1 MRTLNE
7 PCRSRSRLRGATDSQ
22 RPPGSLSRAA
32 CGMNCRRFRFRSS
45 PEELTKERAK
55 RSVFLPIKVHIRADI
70 AAMISVGMPSATAT
84 TAKAKAATMII
95 PPLFCRRVPAHP
107 IRNIMPVNSFGRC
120 DGHHRMVDCVRT
132 SGPVERGRPVR
143 PPPSHSSFEPDQ
155 ALACASTPDPETM
168 STSLVSRRNTVPTR
182 SVITATLIGY
192 HNPA

>member
-55 RSVFLPIKVHIRADI
+55 RSVFLPIKVHIRADV
-70 AAMISVGMPSATAT
+70 AAMISVGRPSATAT

-107 IRNIMPVNSFGRC
+107 IRDIMPVNSFGRC
-120 DGHHRMVDCVRT
+120 DGITEWSIAFGHQVLWKGGGQC
-132 SGPVERGRPVR
+132 GRPPRIRRLNRIR
-143 PPPSHSSFEPDQ
+143 PWLAPRRLIRRRCPRPWCRAETRCRRGASSP
-155 ALACASTPDPETM
+155 
-168 STSLVSRRNTVPTR
+168 RR
-182 SVITATLIGY
+182 
-192 HNPA
+192 

>member
-1 MRTLNE
+1 
-7 PCRSRSRLRGATDSQ
+7 
-22 RPPGSLSRAA
+22 
-32 CGMNCRRFRFRSS
+32 MNCRRFRFRSS

-55 RSVFLPIKVHIRADI
+55 RSVFLPIKVHIRADV
-70 AAMISVGMPSATAT
+70 AAMISVGRPSATAT

-107 IRNIMPVNSFGRC
+107 IRDIMPVNSFGRC
-120 DGHHRMVDCVRT
+120 DGITEWSIAFGHQVLWKGGGQC
-132 SGPVERGRPVR
+132 GRP
-143 PPPSHSSFEPDQ
+143 PLHSSFEPDQ